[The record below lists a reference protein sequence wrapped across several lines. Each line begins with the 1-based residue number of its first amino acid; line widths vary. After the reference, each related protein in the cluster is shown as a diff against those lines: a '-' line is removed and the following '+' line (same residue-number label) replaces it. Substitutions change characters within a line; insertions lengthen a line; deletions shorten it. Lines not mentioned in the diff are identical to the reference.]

1 MRFSRRTLFLGAAA
15 SSAHAALPAAAG
27 PVGRR
32 FTGDALR
39 EIAFPLGGIGTGTVS
54 LGGYGNLR
62 DWEIFNRPSKGCHL
76 PFTFAALRLA
86 APGSAPVARVLEREI
101 LPPFPQ
107 SHGVGRERAAGLLRF
122 REAVFTGAYPFANI
136 AFIDP
141 HWPAEVSLEAFNPLV
156 PMDEE
161 RSSLP
166 AAILTY
172 TVRSKATTPLDATLA
187 FSLTNPIGYDLNPRF
202 ATRRAKCFGAN
213 RNTAR
218 EEAGARG
225 LLCTSA
231 KYGPD
236 TFRHGS
242 LALATNASEISYRTQ
257 WQRGAFWDELPAWWR
272 EFTAQGRFPN
282 NECPPSDDGF
292 TEYATLAAHFRLAP
306 GATEKITFVIAWHF
320 PNIEDYWTG
329 TKPYFFKQQ
338 IDEKRLIRN
347 RYGTRFPDAWAPAA
361 YTLRHLNELRAD
373 SVKYRD
379 ALYTSTL
386 PPEVIDA
393 ISSQVSTIRT
403 NTYLVTENGTPLAFE
418 GCGDDEGCCPFNCT
432 HVYNYEQALANLFP
446 SLERRIREV
455 DFLQNLRPDGYMSF
469 RTATPVQ
476 PGAYTKIPAA
486 DGQMGTILKLYR
498 EWLLSGDDAFL
509 RRLWPGAKKAMEFAF
524 THWDK
529 DRDGVMEG
537 EQHNTYDIRFYGPN
551 SMIGTLYL
559 AALAACARMAAH
571 LGDPSAAEF
580 DKLRQQGAAELD
592 RLLWNGEYYIQKTD
606 ERDKR
611 AATWQFGEGCL
622 SDQLLGQWFAELTGL
637 GKLLPPQRIRQ
648 CLDSIVRYN
657 FRENFHDMPSG
668 QRIYALND
676 EKGLLVC
683 SWPQGKR
690 PAVPFGYCDE
700 VWTGVEYQ
708 VAAHLFMEGKAA
720 DGLRLVRAVRDRHDG
735 RRRNPW
741 DEVECGHHYARALS
755 SWSLLNAISGIQV
768 NLPEKRLTFHPKTV
782 ATEFRTLFTAG
793 TGWGVYE
800 QKGTAASLRIHG
812 GTLELAALEV
822 TPSKPITFQP
832 PRTLRAGE
840 ELKITL
846 TKEKKS

>member
-1 MRFSRRTLFLGAAA
+1 MRLSRRTLFLGAAA
-15 SSAHAALPAAAG
+15 ASSASAATLSTG

-32 FTGDALR
+32 FTGEALR

-86 APGSAPVARVLEREI
+86 APDTPPIARVLEREI

-122 REAVFTGAYPFANI
+122 REAIFTGAYPFANVE
-136 AFIDP
+136 FVDP
-141 HWPAEVSLEAFNPLV
+141 RWPAAVTLEAFNPLI
-156 PMDEE
+156 PMDED

-166 AAILTY
+166 VAILTY
-172 TVRSKATTPLDATLA
+172 NIRSRATTPLDAALA
-187 FSLTNPIGYDLNPRF
+187 FSITNPVGYDLNPRF
-202 ATRRAKCFGAN
+202 PNRRAKCFGQN
-213 RNTAR
+213 SNVFRKQS
-218 EEAGARG
+218 GAQG
-225 LLCTSA
+225 ILCTSA
-231 KYGPD
+231 KYAKD
-236 TFRHGS
+236 HFRHGS
-242 LALATNASEISYRTQ
+242 LALATDAQETSYRTQ

-282 NECPPSDDGF
+282 NECPPSEDGF
-292 TEYATLAAHFRLAP
+292 TEYSTLAAHFPLAP
-306 GATEKITFVIAWHF
+306 GASHKVTFVIAWHF

-338 IDEKRLIRN
+338 TDETRLLRN
-347 RYGTRFPDAWAPAA
+347 RYGTRFPSAWEPVA
-361 YTLRHLNELRAD
+361 YTLQHLAALRTETA
-373 SVKYRD
+373 KYRD

-393 ISSQVSTIRT
+393 VSSQVSTIRT
-403 NTYLVTENGTPLAFE
+403 NTYLMTAHGTPLAFE

-432 HVYNYEQALANLFP
+432 HVYNYEQALANLYP
-446 SLERRIREV
+446 QLERRIREI
-455 DFLQNLRPDGYMSF
+455 DFTTNLRPDGYMSF

-476 PGAYTKIPAA
+476 PEAYTKIPAA

-509 RRLWPGAKKAMEFAF
+509 RRLWPGAKKAMEFAW

-559 AALAACARMAAH
+559 AALSACARMAAH
-571 LGDPSAAEF
+571 LHDPSAAEF
-580 DKLRQQGAAELD
+580 DRLRQQGAAALD

-622 SDQLLGQWFAELTGL
+622 SDQLLGQWFTELTGL
-637 GKLLPPQRIRQ
+637 GKLLPQQRIRQ
-648 CLDSIVRYN
+648 CLDAIVRYN
-657 FRENFHDMPSG
+657 FREDFHDTPSG

-708 VAAHLFMEGKAA
+708 VAAHLFIEGKPEAA
-720 DGLRLVRAVRDRHDG
+720 RKIVRAVRDRHDG

-768 NLPEKRLTFHPKTV
+768 SIPDKHLRFRPRV
-782 ATEFRTLFTAG
+782 AGTSFRTLFTAG
-793 TGWGVYE
+793 TAWGVYE
-800 QKGTAASLRIHG
+800 QSATNVGLRIHG
-812 GTLELAALEV
+812 GTLEVATLDVPA
-822 TPSKPITFQP
+822 SKPLTFQP
-832 PRTLRAGE
+832 PRRLRAGD
-840 ELKITL
+840 ELNMPM
-846 TKEKKS
+846 EKKL